1 MKYTFKSYR
10 NSEFD
15 QQMNKLMKNT
25 ANSTLRAL
33 FTKLHYQKENA
44 EESCNHEMA
53 LSSLQVDMVVC
64 SKYKLT

>member
-1 MKYTFKSYR
+1 MKYTFKNYR

-15 QQMNKLMKNT
+15 KQMHKLLKNT
-25 ANSTLRAL
+25 QNSTLRAL

-53 LSSLQVDMVVC
+53 LSSLEVDMVIC
-64 SKYKLT
+64 SKTKL